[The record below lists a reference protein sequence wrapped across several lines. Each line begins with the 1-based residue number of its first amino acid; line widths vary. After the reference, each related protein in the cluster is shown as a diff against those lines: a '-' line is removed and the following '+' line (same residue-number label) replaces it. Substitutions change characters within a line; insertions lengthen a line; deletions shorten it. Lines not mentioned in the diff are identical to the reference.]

1 MWPFTKKKK
10 PLPSFNEVKW
20 KPLIANDLVDE
31 NIFQRVHKKH
41 PDWSRVKVIE
51 LIREYKNFLYVC
63 ARDESENVPSA
74 EVDEIWHEHILFT
87 KDYEDWCNFLGRKI
101 HHNPEK
107 VGENKNYEVDFKKTK
122 SKIADLSANR
132 KESKLAKLTPS
143 KSYKKS
149 QSSYSPKSSKSSQS
163 YQYNDGGAVDSLM
176 IYGLLNNSGNDC
188 GESHGGHSHSNDS
201 GCSHDSGASSC
212 SSGSSSSS
220 CSSSSSSC
228 SSSSCSSS
236 SCGGSSCSS

>member
-10 PLPSFNEVKW
+10 PVPSLSSVKI
-20 KPLIANDLVDE
+20 KPLVSEDWLDE
-31 NIFQRVHKKH
+31 NIIQRVQKKH
-41 PDWSRVKVIE
+41 SDWSRAKVME

-107 VGENKNYEVDFKKTK
+107 VGEKKSFDEGFQKTK
-122 SKIADLSANR
+122 AKISDLSANR
-132 KESKLAKLTPS
+132 KETKLVKLTPS

-163 YQYNDGGAVDSLM
+163 YQYNDGGVADSLM

-188 GESHGGHSHSNDS
+188 GGSHGGHSHSNDS

-228 SSSSCSSS
+228 SSSSC
-236 SCGGSSCSS
+236 GGSSCSS

>member
-41 PDWSRVKVIE
+41 PDWSRTKVIK

-63 ARDESENVPSA
+63 ARDESENDPSA

-107 VGENKNYEVDFKKTK
+107 IGEKKSFHEGFQKTK
-122 SKIADLSANR
+122 AKNSDLSANR
-132 KESKLAKLTPS
+132 KETKPVKLTPS
-143 KSYKKS
+143 KKYKKS
-149 QSSYSPKSSKSSQS
+149 QSSYSPKSSSSKVS
-163 YQYNDGGAVDSLM
+163 GSSPVYESPSLVDN
-176 IYGLLNNSGNDC
+176 LLLYSALNSGGNDC

-201 GCSHDSGASSC
+201 DASSC

-220 CSSSSSSC
+220 CSSSSSS
-228 SSSSCSSS
+228 SCSSS
-236 SCGGSSCSS
+236 SCGGGGD

>member
-10 PLPSFNEVKW
+10 PVPSLSSVKI
-20 KPLIANDLVDE
+20 KPLVSEDWLDE
-31 NIFQRVHKKH
+31 NIIQRVQKKH
-41 PDWSRVKVIE
+41 SDWSRTKVME

-107 VGENKNYEVDFKKTK
+107 VGEKKSFDEGFQKTK
-122 SKIADLSANR
+122 AKISDLSANR
-132 KESKLAKLTPS
+132 KETKLVKLTPS

-149 QSSYSPKSSKSSQS
+149 QSSYSPKSSSSKVSRSSPS
-163 YQYNDGGAVDSLM
+163 YESPGLVDNLLLYSA
-176 IYGLLNNSGNDC
+176 LNNGGNDC
-188 GESHGGHSHSNDS
+188 GESHSGHSHS
-201 GCSHDSGASSC
+201 HDSG
-212 SSGSSSSS
+212 GSSSSS